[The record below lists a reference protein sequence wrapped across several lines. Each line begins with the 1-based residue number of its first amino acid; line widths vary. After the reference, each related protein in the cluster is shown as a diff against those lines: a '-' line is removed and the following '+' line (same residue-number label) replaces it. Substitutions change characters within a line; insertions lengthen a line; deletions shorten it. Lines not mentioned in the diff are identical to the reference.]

1 MMASIQSYVRRGRRL
16 LRQWAVEPRLHVL
29 AETVGCAL
37 SGFLFSAASLGN
49 IPLPLTLGLLCTAS
63 GWPAVMI
70 GLGGSVGYL
79 LFWGDAGLQGLLWMI
94 LGLFA
99 VLPLGGGRLAREV
112 KLLMPAIAGLIVS
125 AGGVIFQ
132 IWMADTTSVPMY
144 LLRVFLGAGS
154 TLVFALTRDRESPA
168 ADWLTGGMA
177 VLALA
182 QVAPIPYFGFG
193 YIAAGFLCVSGAF
206 PAAALAGL
214 ALDLARITPI
224 PMTAVLCLAHLVRLL
239 PKGPKWLPVGAVAV
253 GYLLVMGLC
262 DIWDPTPFPGLILG
276 SAAGI
281 ILPQRNAPVHRRGE
295 TGVAQVRL
303 ELTAEVLAQAEQLLL
318 ETPETP
324 IDEEALIL
332 RAAER
337 ACGSCPCRKGCKESE
352 KVGQLP
358 PDLLHHALIRA
369 EDLSVSCRKSGRIL
383 LELRRSQEQLRGLRA
398 NRDRIKEC
406 RWAVIQ
412 QYQFLAE
419 YLQDLSDRLGQKT
432 ERVIPYF
439 RPEVS
444 AASAGRDMADGDRCI
459 WFAGVGCQYY
469 VLLCDGMGTGL
480 GAAQESRDAVSM
492 LHKLLTAGYP
502 AEYALRS
509 LNSLC
514 ALRGR
519 AGAVSIDLAEL
530 HLDTGK
536 GLLYKWGAAPS
547 WLIGKTVTEK
557 IGTAGPPPGLSITD
571 GRETVE
577 RLSLRRGE
585 TLILLSD
592 GVDGEV
598 VQRRAGSWLDQS
610 PGELAA
616 AILERGRGDGADDA
630 TAVVIRL
637 TPETLST

>member
-16 LRQWAVEPRLHVL
+16 LRQWALEPRLHVL

-37 SGFLFSAASLGN
+37 SGLLLSAASLGN
-49 IPLPLTLGLLCTAS
+49 IPMPLALGLLCAAR

-79 LFWGDAGLQGLLWMI
+79 LFWSHAGLQGLLWMI
-94 LGLFA
+94 CGLLA
-99 VLPLGGGRLAREV
+99 ALPLGGGRLAREV

-132 IWMADTTSVPMY
+132 LWMADATSVPLY
-144 LLRVFLGAGS
+144 LLRVFLAAGS
-154 TLVFALTRDRESPA
+154 TLVFAMVRDRENPA
-168 ADWLTGGMA
+168 ADWLAGGMG

-182 QVAPIPYFGFG
+182 QVSPIPYLGFG
-193 YIAAGFLCVSGAF
+193 YIAAGFLCISGAF

-214 ALDLARITPI
+214 ALDVSRIASV

-239 PKGPKWLPVGAVAV
+239 PKGPKWLPVGGVAV

-262 DIWDPTPFPGLILG
+262 DTWDLTPFPGLILG
-276 SAAGI
+276 STAGLI
-281 ILPQRNAPVHRRGE
+281 FPQRSAPVHRRGE

-303 ELTAEVLAQAEQLLL
+303 ELTAGVLAQAEQLLL
-318 ETPETP
+318 EAPETP
-324 IDEEALIL
+324 IDEESLML

-337 ACGSCPCRKGCKESE
+337 ACGSCPCRKGCRDSE
-352 KVGQLP
+352 RVGQMSP
-358 PDLLHHALIRA
+358 ELLHHALIHP
-369 EDLSVSCRKSGRIL
+369 EDLPVSCRKSGRVL

-432 ERVIPYF
+432 ERIIPYF

-444 AASAGRDMADGDRCI
+444 ASSVGRDMADGDRCL
-459 WFAGVGCQYY
+459 WFAGVGCRYY

-519 AGAVSIDLAEL
+519 AGAVTIDLAEL

-536 GLLYKWGAAPS
+536 GQLYKWGAAPS
-547 WLIGKTVTEK
+547 YLLGKTVTEK

-585 TLILLSD
+585 TLVLLSD

-598 VQRRAGSWLDQS
+598 VQRRAEDWLDQP
-610 PGELAA
+610 PGELAET
-616 AILERGRGDGADDA
+616 ILEQGRGDGADDA